1 MEKYV
6 NEDTVIK
13 DGTYKSLPEE
23 LLICPIC
30 QLLMIEPFMC
40 VSCMNNFCKN
50 CTNDWNKKNNNTC
63 PNGCKDATLKKQI
76 EKNCLITKLKFR
88 CIKVC
93 GGEILFNDIKSH
105 YDSNCLEKKQKEE
118 KEKEEKKKIYGK
130 KDSTSKIKVLKIDEV
145 IKLRKKNKNKDSS
158 YFTSKNKKYL
168 IFIFV

>member
-40 VSCMNNFCKN
+40 VSCMNNFCKKCTDN
-50 CTNDWNKKNNNTC
+50 CNKKSKAC
-63 PNGCKDATLKKQI
+63 PNGCKNATLKKQI

-88 CIKVC
+88 CIKGC

-118 KEKEEKKKIYGK
+118 KEKEEKKNKIYGK
-130 KDSTSKIKVLKIDEV
+130 KHPTAKIKVLEIDEV
-145 IKLRKKNKNKDSS
+145 TIKKIKKKESS
-158 YFTSKNKKYL
+158 YFTSKNIEYL